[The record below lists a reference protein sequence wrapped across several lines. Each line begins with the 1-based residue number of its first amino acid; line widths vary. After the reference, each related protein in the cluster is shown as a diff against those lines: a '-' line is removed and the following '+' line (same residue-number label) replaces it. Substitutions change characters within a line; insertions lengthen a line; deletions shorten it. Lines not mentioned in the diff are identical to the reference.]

1 MPKCCIDR
9 SLLLCRQAQ
18 SHFNLDLFQHR
29 RNMLYWHLGDQ
40 TLGDPAR
47 RFVLLGKHSGKID
60 IILHRNDCSIQDHF
74 LHHIP
79 DFLLMQAKL
88 RYRYLLIEQFQR

>member
-1 MPKCCIDR
+1 MAKAMQPQKMR
-9 SLLLCRQAQ
+9 FSQAIQ
-18 SHFNLDLFQHR
+18 TPMYKNLV
-29 RNMLYWHLGDQ
+29 NN

-88 RYRYLLIEQFQR
+88 RYRYLLIEQLQR